1 MMPQITETLKQ
12 AGRPQCS
19 IDEARKLLEA
29 LRVAYQSLP
38 FAERSAVKSWVGQTR
53 REQLMREIDEER
65 ECSES
70 LS

>member
-1 MMPQITETLKQ
+1 MMPQLTESPEQ

-19 IDEARKLLEA
+19 IEQARELLEA

-38 FAERSAVKSWVGQTR
+38 FAERSAVKSLVGQTR

-70 LS
+70 RS